1 MTLPD
6 ISDLTIEEKIGQ
18 MLCLGWAGEGCLLGV
33 NEQARVCVQ
42 ELKAGGMV
50 VMGRNISPSVKPLPP
65 IDATGVRS
73 MLDELNGLASVPLL
87 LSTDQEGGRV
97 ARFGTTPF
105 TRMPPALTIGNR
117 GDTDLAYSA
126 ARAVAQELLAAG
138 VNWNFAPV
146 ADVNS
151 NPENPVIGDRS
162 FGVTPEV
169 VTPMVTAQVRGYQ
182 DGGILACVKH
192 FPGHGDT
199 HLDSHHDLPLLPF
212 DLPAMEARELAP
224 FRAAIEAGVA
234 SVMTAHIL
242 FPALDDSGLPA
253 TMSRNILT
261 GLLRERM
268 GFTGL
273 IVTDCLEMKAVSAH
287 WGTAQGAVLAAKAGA
302 DVLLVCHT
310 LERQRETFSALLD
323 AARSGDLP
331 LSRIDD
337 AVSRILAAKR
347 RLAESS
353 RPDLSVIGSPTHET
367 LRQTLAHFPPEPD
380 APTTLGETAG

>member
-6 ISDLTIEEKIGQ
+6 VDTLTLEEKIGQ
-18 MLCLGWAGEGCLLGV
+18 MLCLGWSGEGAFLDV
-33 NEQARVCVQ
+33 NEQARICIQ

-50 VMGRNISPSVKPLPP
+50 VMGRNLSPSVKPLPP
-65 IDATGVRS
+65 IDAPGVRG
-73 MLDELNGLASVPLL
+73 MLDELNSLASIPLL
-87 LSTDQEGGRV
+87 LATDQEGGRV

-105 TRMPPALTIGNR
+105 TRMPPALTIGNQ
-117 GDTDLAYSA
+117 GNTNLAYSA
-126 ARAVAQELLAAG
+126 AQVVAQELLAVG
-138 VNWNFAPV
+138 INWNFAPV

-162 FGVTPEV
+162 FGTNPEAVMSMV
-169 VTPMVTAQVRGYQ
+169 VAQVGGYQ
-182 DGGILACVKH
+182 AGGILACVKH

-224 FRAAIEAGVA
+224 FRAAIEAGVG

-242 FPALDDSGLPA
+242 FPALDDSGFPA
-253 TMSRNILT
+253 TMSYNILT

-302 DVLLVCHT
+302 DILLVCHT
-310 LERQRETFSALLD
+310 LDRQRETYAALIH
-323 AARSGDLP
+323 AARSGNLP
-331 LSRIDD
+331 LSRIND
-337 AVSRILAAKR
+337 AVSRILAAKQR
-347 RLAESS
+347 IAQSA
-353 RPDLSVIGSPTHET
+353 RPDLSVLNNPAHEA
-367 LRQTLAHFPPEPD
+367 LRQTLSTSPQST
-380 APTTLGETAG
+380 APTILGETAV

>member
-1 MTLPD
+1 
-6 ISDLTIEEKIGQ
+6 
-18 MLCLGWAGEGCLLGV
+18 
-33 NEQARVCVQ
+33 
-42 ELKAGGMV
+42 MV
-50 VMGRNISPSVKPLPP
+50 V
-65 IDATGVRS
+65 
-73 MLDELNGLASVPLL
+73 
-87 LSTDQEGGRV
+87 
-97 ARFGTTPF
+97 
-105 TRMPPALTIGNR
+105 
-117 GDTDLAYSA
+117 
-126 ARAVAQELLAAG
+126 
-138 VNWNFAPV
+138 
-146 ADVNS
+146 
-151 NPENPVIGDRS
+151 
-162 FGVTPEV
+162 
-169 VTPMVTAQVRGYQ
+169 AQVRGYQ

-212 DLPAMEARELAP
+212 DLPAMEARELVP

-242 FPALDDSGLPA
+242 FPALDNSGLPA

-287 WGTAQGAVLAAKAGA
+287 WGTAQGAVLAARAGA
-302 DVLLVCHT
+302 DILLVCHT
-310 LERQRETFSALLD
+310 LDRQRETYAALLD
-323 AARSGDLP
+323 AAQSGDLP

-337 AVSRILAAKR
+337 AVSRILAAKQ

-353 RPDLSVIGSPTHET
+353 AQPDLSFIGNPTHET
-367 LRQTLAHFPPEPD
+367 IRQTLSNTTAESN